1 MSKITKTDIQMLKD
15 SIRYESETGIFY
27 RKTGKFGIVKLD
39 CKNKHGVIVVNHQLK
54 KKHFMAWRCAVL
66 FVYGYYPAIQDSPF
80 FKDGDNLNL
89 KIDNILVIR
98 QSENEQ
104 TIMDFSTEHNLPPST
119 VTKRMMSMPKV
130 NRRIHNTYVYFYE
143 KSDFMAQ
150 CGDMIGAKKYVNYD
164 DDNAVIKKP
173 ANFDNLPRKNKM
185 IREFLKTWI
194 GDMPTQW
201 EMTLCR

>member
-1 MSKITKTDIQMLKD
+1 MSKITKKDIQILKD

-27 RKTGKFGIVKLD
+27 RKTGKLGVVKLD
-39 CKNKHGVIVVNHQLK
+39 CKNKHGVIVVNYQLK

-66 FVYGYYPAIQDSPF
+66 FVYGYYPAIPDSPF

-98 QSENEQ
+98 HSENEQ
-104 TIMDFSTEHNLPPST
+104 TIMDFSTEHNLSPST
-119 VTKRMMSMPKV
+119 VSKRMATMPRV
-130 NRRIHNTYVYFYE
+130 SRRIFNTYVYFYE

-150 CGDMIGAKKYVNYD
+150 CGDMIGAKKNVDYD
-164 DDNAVIKKP
+164 DGVIIKKQV
-173 ANFDNLPRKNKM
+173 NIDNLPRKNKTA
-185 IREFLKTWI
+185 REFLKTWI
-194 GDMPTQW
+194 GDMPTKW